1 LRARSFLL
9 STITDLPVDLNHLAR
24 GDGFLFVRDG
34 VGFAGRGVS
43 ATANAQQARSIL
55 QRVVHETPDTPI
67 GVGPLMFGSIP
78 FDQSQQSEFILPT
91 VTFCKTRTG
100 ETWVT
105 VIDNAPIPPLV
116 DVAPIPNNAHF
127 EIHNGVAVETY
138 IAAVD
143 TARAAVRNG
152 ELTKAVIARDVF
164 VESDTPIDIHAVLL
178 RLRSS
183 FGTSYRYSFDGFI
196 GASPELLVD
205 VHDDEITS
213 HPLAGTTPR
222 TGDPEQDAA
231 LAKQLLASAKNQIEH
246 RVVIDMVHDTL
257 LPHCSYLDWE
267 AEPSVVQVANVQHL
281 GTQLVGKL
289 SEPRLHVLDAA
300 LALSPTPAL
309 GGFPRE
315 TALALI
321 AQCEGMDRGRYG
333 GAVGWFDQHGNGT
346 FAVAIRCAQLNED
359 RTVARLFAGG
369 GIVADSEP
377 LDELAETQ
385 AKLQAMLAA
394 LIPEQLN

>member
-1 LRARSFLL
+1 MKAKSFPLAQ
-9 STITDLPVDLNHLAR
+9 ITDRDIDLNDVA
-24 GDGFLFVRDG
+24 GANGYLFVRDG
-34 VGFAGRGVS
+34 VGFAGLGTS
-43 ATANAQQARSIL
+43 ARLHADEARTLLSEIDHSPKD
-55 QRVVHETPDTPI
+55 VPI
-67 GVGPLMFGSIP
+67 GVGPIMFGSVP
-78 FDQSQQSEFILPT
+78 FDTSRAASFILPT
-91 VTFCKTRTG
+91 VTFCKTREG

-105 VIDNAPIPPLV
+105 VIDEAAIPALSQVSPQ
-116 DVAPIPNNAHF
+116 PNNAKF
-127 EIHNGVAVETY
+127 VVRDGVAVATY

-143 TARAAVRNG
+143 AARTAVRKG

-164 VESDTPIDIHAVLL
+164 VESETPIDIHAVLL
-178 RLRSS
+178 RLKSS
-183 FGTSYRYSFDGFI
+183 FGTSYRYSFDGFV
-196 GASPELLVD
+196 GASPELLVAI
-205 VHDDEITS
+205 HDDEITS

-222 TGDPEQDAA
+222 TGDAEKDAA
-231 LAKQLLASAKNQIEH
+231 LAEQLVASTKNQIEH

-289 SEPRLHVLDAA
+289 SAPQLHVLYAA

-309 GGFPRE
+309 GGFPRDA
-315 TALALI
+315 ALQLI
-321 AQCEGMDRGRYG
+321 ARHEGMDRDKYG
-333 GAVGWFDQHGNGT
+333 GAIGWFDAQGNGV
-346 FAVAIRCAQLNED
+346 FAVAIRCAQFNES
-359 RTVARLFAGG
+359 RTQARLFAGG

-394 LIPEQLN
+394 ITQP